1 MEDARGVRGGQRV
14 GDLHARTSAPSPTLS
29 RPWPITWASD
39 GPATYSIAM
48 KSTPSACP
56 MS

>member
-1 MEDARGVRGGQRV
+1 MEDACGVRGRQRV
-14 GDLHARTSAPSPTLS
+14 GDLHAYFSASPILS
-29 RPWPITWASD
+29 LLWPITWASD

-48 KSTPSACP
+48 KSAPSACP

>member
-1 MEDARGVRGGQRV
+1 MENPSGVRGRERV
-14 GDLHARTSAPSPTLS
+14 RYLHRVLQPVPSLS
-29 RPWPITWASD
+29 LPCPITWASD

-48 KSTPSACP
+48 KSTSWSWP